1 MTRTAKSSTQQ
12 EQVIKRVVTATIGQ
26 RRNQIDP
33 AAVEAA
39 KNNPEQ
45 LEHTVNRLIKN
56 AINGSPDNIV
66 VEIGADALPQQQEV
80 LEDPEAYAWELAA
93 ELCNEI
99 IDEIVDEKLHGWQ
112 DDSERAEVMTEIAS
126 LTDEIR
132 AAAFQAIWEELENSQ
147 S

>member
-1 MTRTAKSSTQQ
+1 MTGTPKSTPQ
-12 EQVIKRVVTATIGQ
+12 EEVIKRVVIATISQ

-56 AINGSPDNIV
+56 AINGSPGNIV
-66 VEIGADALPQQQEV
+66 AEIGGEALPQKQEV
-80 LEDPEAYAWELAA
+80 LDDPETYAWELAA
-93 ELCNEI
+93 KLCDEI

-126 LTDEIR
+126 LADEIR
-132 AAAFQAIWEELENSQ
+132 SAAFQAIWEELEKSQ